1 MHDVFYFTDIH
12 GAGAL
17 YDAIMK
23 FCKEQDDECM
33 IIFGGDACD
42 RGRDGYR
49 IIKELLNNPQVV
61 YLKGNHEDMLTKAM
75 RELKE
80 LFNFENRDRAECRE
94 VLNACRYFD
103 YKYAHIQ
110 DTLAN
115 GGMDTLLDW
124 IEDGTPMEVCE
135 RLEKLPLTFVYNN
148 VDFCHTTPIY
158 KLFKEVNDLEYE
170 EKPVKEWDA
179 TSLLWSRVC
188 LDSCWAPKRLAIF
201 GHTPV
206 PFLPDYVTDMKLQF
220 NEMKDVVPIKWGDPE
235 ITGEKLDMDTGAVF
249 LGRAFVLNVLTMKAY
264 GFENKDFMNKEIHEH
279 DIEKIKVIQF

>member
-1 MHDVFYFTDIH
+1 
-12 GAGAL
+12 
-17 YDAIMK
+17 
-23 FCKEQDDECM
+23 
-33 IIFGGDACD
+33 
-42 RGRDGYR
+42 
-49 IIKELLNNPQVV
+49 
-61 YLKGNHEDMLTKAM
+61 MLTKAM
-75 RELKE
+75 RELKA
-80 LFNFENRDRAECRE
+80 LFNFENHDRNECRE

-124 IEDGTPMEVCE
+124 IEDGMPIEVCE
-135 RLEKLPLTFVYNN
+135 RLEKLPLTFVYND

-170 EKPVKEWDA
+170 GKPVKEWDA

-220 NEMKDVVPIKWGDPE
+220 NEMKDVIPIKWGDPE
-235 ITGEKLDMDTGAVF
+235 ITGEKFDMDTGAVF

-264 GFENKDFMNKEIHEH
+264 GFEDKDFMNKEIHKH
-279 DIEKIKVIQF
+279 DIEKIEVIQF